1 MREASGFERYLGSL
15 ILKEDENV
23 CQALLEIM
31 EPEINKIAAEAARKA
46 VEETKREMQ
55 EQAERKAK
63 RVALEAVKKMIGSGR
78 FTVEEIMEYVPGIS
92 VEEVRAIER
101 GLMNA

>member
-1 MREASGFERYLGSL
+1 MGSL

-31 EPEINKIAAEAARKA
+31 EPEINKIAAKAAEEAARKA
-46 VEETKREMQ
+46 AEETRREMQ

-63 RVALEAVKKMIGSGR
+63 RVALEAVKSMNVSSG
-78 FTVEEIMEYVPGIS
+78 
-92 VEEVRAIER
+92 
-101 GLMNA
+101 L